1 MYRHFKDWEG
11 LLEAFAAERTPRSFA
26 PELALAGSDLYGDLH
41 RLTMAALRFLL
52 DHPALLRSIGA
63 PQTADRRMRPDSRSL
78 RTVLQSYLRKQIE
91 AGRVRGDPRVITH
104 SLLGLTFG
112 AIMFDRDAT
121 ETNPDESAAAIVD
134 ILLHG
139 CATRRTRRR
148 K

>member
-1 MYRHFKDWEG
+1 MNVYP
-11 LLEAFAAERTPRSFA
+11 T
-26 PELALAGSDLYGDLH
+26 Y
-41 RLTMAALRFLL
+41 
-52 DHPALLRSIGA
+52 
-63 PQTADRRMRPDSRSL
+63 
-78 RTVLQSYLRKQIE
+78 TVGTIFVV
-91 AGRVRGDPRVITH
+91 GI
-104 SLLGLTFG
+104 GLTFG